1 MFTKPNS
8 SANIP
13 KSICIFTHNLLRLAS
28 VKKGSTVKVCSN
40 VRWILERCYHKF
52 SLLSSG
58 PVFQTLGPIEST
70 SLQHRCKQ
78 TRKVWASLSKNQ
90 ADRKSRR
97 ATPKQPYLSPVVCRP
112 VIACHLVIILHNPD
126 KCSSVCVKIQRSV
139 SSALNVYTV
148 INILIAWANFFL
160 SPHNTHGTELNI
172 CNT

>member
-28 VKKGSTVKVCSN
+28 VKKDSTVKVCSN
-40 VRWILERCYHKF
+40 VRWILERRYHKF

-126 KCSSVCVKIQRSV
+126 KCSSVCVKKS
-139 SSALNVYTV
+139 T
-148 INILIAWANFFL
+148 
-160 SPHNTHGTELNI
+160 
-172 CNT
+172 

>member
-1 MFTKPNS
+1 MPLLMEFSPVHMHVYKTQFFSQYSKVYLHFYTQSPS
-8 SANIP
+8 S
-13 KSICIFTHNLLRLAS
+13 CIS
-28 VKKGSTVKVCSN
+28 EKGSTVKVCSN
-40 VRWILERCYHKF
+40 VRWILERRYHKF

-126 KCSSVCVKIQRSV
+126 KCSSVCVKKS
-139 SSALNVYTV
+139 T
-148 INILIAWANFFL
+148 
-160 SPHNTHGTELNI
+160 
-172 CNT
+172 

>member
-40 VRWILERCYHKF
+40 VRWILERRYHKF

-97 ATPKQPYLSPVVCRP
+97 AMPKQPYLSPVVCRP

-126 KCSSVCVKIQRSV
+126 KCSSVCVKNS
-139 SSALNVYTV
+139 T
-148 INILIAWANFFL
+148 
-160 SPHNTHGTELNI
+160 
-172 CNT
+172 